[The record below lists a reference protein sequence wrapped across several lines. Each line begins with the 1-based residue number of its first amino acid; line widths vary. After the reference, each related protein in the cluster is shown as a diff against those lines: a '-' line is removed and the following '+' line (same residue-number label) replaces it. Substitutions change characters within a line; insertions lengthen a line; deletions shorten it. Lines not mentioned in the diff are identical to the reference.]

1 MQLLYSPTSP
11 FARKVRV
18 AMIELGLED
27 RIQLAAVDPWT
38 DETLRG
44 QNPLSK
50 VPTLVTGDGEIIF
63 DSRVICEYL
72 DEIAGGGR
80 LFPATG
86 PDRWRALTAQALA
99 DGIGDAAVRVVAQEK
114 RPAAEQHADQIARQR
129 AAILA
134 ALDSLEDDA
143 FDGRF
148 GIGQIAVAAQLG
160 YLDFRKVLDWRENR
174 PILTEWY
181 ERVRRRPSMK
191 ASEPVE

>member
-50 VPTLVTGDGEIIF
+50 VPTLVTGEGEIIF
-63 DSRVICEYL
+63 DSRVICEHL
-72 DEIAGGGR
+72 DVLAGGR
-80 LFPATG
+80 LFPANG
-86 PDRWRALTAQALA
+86 PERWRALTAQALA
-99 DGIGDAAVRVVAQEK
+99 DGIGDAALRVVGQEK
-114 RPAAEQHADQIARQR
+114 RPVADQHADQIARQR

-143 FDGRF
+143 FDGQF
-148 GIGQIAVAAQLG
+148 QIGEIAVAAQLG
-160 YLDFRKVLDWRENR
+160 YLDFRKVLDWREGR
-174 PILTEWY
+174 PHLTAWFETIS
-181 ERVRRRPSMK
+181 ERPSMK
-191 ASEPVE
+191 ASEPRE

>member
-50 VPTLVTGDGEIIF
+50 VPTLVTGEGEIIF
-63 DSRVICEYL
+63 DSRVICEHL
-72 DEIAGGGR
+72 DVLAGGG
-80 LFPATG
+80 LFPANG
-86 PDRWRALTAQALA
+86 PERWRALTAQALA
-99 DGIGDAAVRVVAQEK
+99 DGIGDAALRVVGQEK
-114 RPAAEQHADQIARQR
+114 RPVAEQHADQIARQR

-148 GIGQIAVAAQLG
+148 EIGEIAVAAQLG
-160 YLDFRKVLDWRENR
+160 YLDFRKVLDWREGR
-174 PILTEWY
+174 PHLTAWFEQ
-181 ERVRRRPSMK
+181 VGSRPSMT
-191 ASEPVE
+191 ASAPKE